1 MVPHILQAFQ
11 RAGPVV
17 QRELGR
23 AWTAFEAADPAT
35 QQLLLDGILARCSM
49 AQRSYACELLRKVMY
64 VDFIAALPPEL
75 ALRILL
81 HLDALSLCRASQ
93 VRAVPLGAAT
103 LALRAKA
110 DGGRCSGRLAL
121 RLR

>member
-1 MVPHILQAFQ
+1 MVPRISQAFQ
-11 RAGPVV
+11 RAGPLV
-17 QRELGR
+17 QRELGK
-23 AWTAFEAADPAT
+23 AWAAFEAADLAT

-49 AQRSYACELLRKVMY
+49 GQRSYACELLRKVMY

-93 VRAVPLGAAT
+93 VRAVGCGD
-103 LALRAKA
+103 LRAPAKA
-110 DGGRCSGRLAL
+110 DDARRSSRLAL